1 MKVLV
6 DRSAA
11 EQRPVVKATIADG
24 ILRITRVLRQ
34 TATYRVKA
42 NAASPELIVEHPRH
56 AGFRLTTPDP
66 GGVEMTAG
74 AYRIPASPGSG
85 ETALVVVEDQPF
97 EETVRLLDA
106 EDDEIGALAV
116 STELD
121 AKLRQ
126 SLTDLGARRQ
136 AITRQRAEL
145 DRLKEQRGQLVED
158 ETRLRD
164 DLTALGR
171 DTALRKRLLDK
182 FAETETAI
190 DTVTA
195 AIAKAETALAAAQKE
210 LASYVAGLKL

>member
-1 MKVLV
+1 
-6 DRSAA
+6 
-11 EQRPVVKATIADG
+11 
-24 ILRITRVLRQ
+24 LRQ
-34 TATYRVKA
+34 TATYRVKGSA
-42 NAASPELIVEHPRH
+42 TSPQLIVEHPRH
-56 AGFRLTTPDP
+56 AGFRLTMPDP
-66 GGVEMTAG
+66 SGVEMTAG
-74 AYRIPASPGSG
+74 AYRIPANLVGG
-85 ETALVVVEDQPF
+85 ETALIVVEDQPL

-126 SLTDLGARRQ
+126 TLTDLGARRQ
-136 AITRQRAEL
+136 ALTRQRTEL
-145 DRLKEQRGQLVED
+145 DRLKEQRGQLVDD

-182 FAETETAI
+182 FADTETAI
-190 DTVTA
+190 DTITA
-195 AIAKAETALAAAQKE
+195 ATAKAETALTAAQKE